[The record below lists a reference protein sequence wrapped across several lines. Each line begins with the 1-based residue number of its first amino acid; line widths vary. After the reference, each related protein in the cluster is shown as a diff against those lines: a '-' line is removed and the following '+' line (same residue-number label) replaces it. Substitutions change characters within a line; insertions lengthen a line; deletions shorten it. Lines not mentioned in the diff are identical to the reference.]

1 MTLSFYILFQR
12 PKRKKEKKK
21 VRKGKKT
28 VGGGEGRG
36 AEQLAELREPLPS
49 MHRALGSVS
58 SIT

>member
-12 PKRKKEKKK
+12 PKRKKKKSK
-21 VRKGKKT
+21 KRKKT